1 MLDPDKPIRLPSKR
15 RLWQLGAVG
24 FAVYVAVAAHIRYA
38 DPGAPMPPEPML
50 SGCFESA
57 SDAEGKA
64 EACFDWSE
72 DADVPSL
79 TLRVSESDSP
89 RTFLMTFDHRRPRS
103 LIIGANPDRRVL
115 ALRSLLHQNSFGRTV
130 TEAEYG
136 PRACRLFS
144 YMVSERAREGYW
156 TTNGDCA
163 EDSDDL
169 SITIDRD
176 DDEASVWIWLDG
188 RYYGYEEL
196 VRAGDE

>member
-64 EACFDWSE
+64 EACFDWS
-72 DADVPSL
+72 DAGEVPSL

-89 RTFLMTFDHRRPRS
+89 RTFVMAFDHRRPRS

-130 TEAEYG
+130 TEANYG
-136 PRACRLFS
+136 PRDCRLFS
-144 YMVSERAREGYW
+144 RGASKTTGQGYW
-156 TTNGDCA
+156 RSDGDCA
-163 EDSDDL
+163 EDNDGLRVSL
-169 SITIDRD
+169 ARD
-176 DDEASVWIWLDG
+176 GDEASARITLDG
-188 RYYGYEEL
+188 RTYRYEDL
-196 VRAGDE
+196 VRSAD